1 MQNGERTREQLI
13 EEVDAL
19 RRRVAELKKLEINF
33 IQIEDRLEK
42 EMIRHKTTEAA
53 LQESKEI
60 YQTIFENTGTAMAII
75 EEDMT
80 ISMVNTEFESISG
93 YSKKEI
99 EGKKKWT
106 EFVVKEDLER
116 LKKYH
121 TLRRIDPDSVPKRYE
136 FRSIDRYGSIRN
148 PGAIWRTTDQR
159 RRDAGDT
166 GRARLVESAKAMS

>member
-1 MQNGERTREQLI
+1 MQNDERTMKQLI
-13 EEVDAL
+13 EEVIAL
-19 RRRVAELKKLEINF
+19 RHRVAELEGLEVNF
-33 IQIEDRLEK
+33 TQIENRLKK
-42 EMIRHKTTEAA
+42 ELTRHKMTETA

-93 YSKKEI
+93 YSKAEI

-121 TLRRIDPDSVPKRYE
+121 
-136 FRSIDRYGSIRN
+136 
-148 PGAIWRTTDQR
+148 
-159 RRDAGDT
+159 
-166 GRARLVESAKAMS
+166 